1 MAMNSYGYLD
11 FNKLELGDQV
21 SWEHP
26 VTGKV
31 YDFEVTDADWN
42 DEWQPL
48 ELQLLDD
55 VPNGDF
61 VSVSEYAE
69 FFGKG
74 VRRWPYVSN
83 KAYEERYGCGI
94 PENSITLDRLFYTAD
109 RAVAETQDG
118 RILADRE
125 RMEDFGISKGDGST
139 ESALVL
145 EKAIASS
152 DSSDPIAPSIP
163 SVTEL
168 SELIRISS
176 MDFKTMVVKGLAEA
190 IKQGKNFIELPP
202 VLIEMH
208 KEELL
213 DLGYEVRFSA
223 IYWDHLD

>member
-1 MAMNSYGYLD
+1 MSDLIYRYL
-11 FNKLELGDQV
+11 KRGDQV
-21 SWEHP
+21 SWKHP

-31 YDFEVTDADWN
+31 YDFEVTDTDWN

-48 ELQLLDD
+48 ELQLFDD
-55 VPNGDF
+55 VDYANIIN
-61 VSVSEYAE
+61 VSEYSE
-69 FFGKG
+69 FGSKSF
-74 VRRWPYVSN
+74 RRWPYISN
-83 KAYEERYGCGI
+83 RSHQDRYGWGI

-109 RAVAETQDG
+109 RKTIEAEETQEG

-125 RMEDFGISKGDGST
+125 SIEDFAVAQGDGSS
-139 ESALVL
+139 ESVLVP
-145 EKAIASS
+145 EISN
-152 DSSDPIAPSIP
+152 DPIVPSIPSIP

-168 SELIRISS
+168 SEILHTSPS
-176 MDFKTMVVKGLAEA
+176 DFKTMVVKGLAEA